1 MPFASLRLQHIRS
14 RWWLRATSLA
24 AVMLLTACGFAL
36 RGVTPLPFDSLYVG
50 VQENTRFGADIRR
63 ALQAASPDT
72 KLVGSPKEAAAIL
85 QVVDNS
91 RTLREIS
98 LNAQG
103 RVEEYELGI
112 NFTFRL
118 ITNTGAALL
127 PDTTLSSYRD
137 VPYDDS
143 VVQAKEAQI
152 EDVYEF
158 MQQSLVSRL
167 LRRLT
172 APDVHAAYKA
182 AQRGT
187 VEPDAPV
194 YDPNAAVPSDDT
206 PQPWRTPASPGTG
219 SW

>member
-1 MPFASLRLQHIRS
+1 MSFASLRLQHFRS
-14 RWWLRATSLA
+14 RWWLRATGLA

-50 VQENTRFGADIRR
+50 IQENTRFGADVRR
-63 ALQAASPDT
+63 ALRAASPDT
-72 KLVGSPKEAAAIL
+72 KLVDTPKEAAAIL

-91 RTLREIS
+91 RSLREVS

-118 ITNTGAALL
+118 ITRDGSALL

-137 VPYDDS
+137 VPYDDT

-152 EDVYEF
+152 EDVYES
-158 MQQSLVSRL
+158 MQKSLVSRL

-172 APDVHAAYKA
+172 APEVHTAYEA
-182 AQRGT
+182 TQHGEAD
-187 VEPDAPV
+187 PDQPV
-194 YDPNAAVPSDDT
+194 YDPNSAVPTDKQPQRWQT
-206 PQPWRTPASPGTG
+206 PVSPGTG